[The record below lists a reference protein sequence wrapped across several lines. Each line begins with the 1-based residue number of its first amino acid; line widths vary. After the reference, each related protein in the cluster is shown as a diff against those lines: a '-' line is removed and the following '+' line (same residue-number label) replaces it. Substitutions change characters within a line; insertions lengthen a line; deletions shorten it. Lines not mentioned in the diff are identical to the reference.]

1 MNPFCPN
8 LSNPEVKKE
17 FDELVDVFGE
27 NRAYYLWDKNQGYSI
42 DKAPNGEPSKL
53 FQSHL
58 EAFNGDRVKALK
70 ATKDSLANGIS
81 HSEPQYQL
89 GVTTKNPIEGISDTI
104 GKIGLNNLVQTL
116 VDAGLDEGIAKS
128 IHKAVK
134 RNSDLRNLK
143 PIDVFNI
150 LLKERDV
157 SLRNEYNK
165 RVLAPLNE
173 KLEQHLISIIR
184 RYLVDIKDL
193 SELHTDDESLDLE
206 RITGAFDIF
215 NKIIYLSQNRNS
227 ITLPEEFSHAFIRL
241 MGIVGKYNPQ
251 LKEIY
256 DLIQNTSL
264 YKQVYEE
271 YKNVYGTWSGAHK
284 DYWKTDE
291 HKIKEEAVGQALAAI
306 ITGKWEYDDSI
317 SVDRNLFQKIKDFV
331 FNILDKIKY
340 NYEKLNQKL
349 LPNEDDVK
357 RSKSAT
363 INDTDDRN
371 VVRLIERYA
380 DEILNDHITSLDK
393 LDDTGYNLL
402 DFSET
407 IHQQNEKDG
416 GIALRFMRDIVSL
429 GGIIT
434 GSLSYR
440 KQGTVYRAA
449 IDSLHDIDVQ
459 VPGNVHNVFP
469 GSFWHLE
476 LHEKYKQLR
485 APLWNEVKGVPKD
498 QISEDWKNRMREI
511 GIMEREDYLKAI
523 EGNQFFD
530 AIKKKYPDIKFTAF
544 YIDNH
549 NWAQGFTVSAIW
561 STDNALSER
570 FDKLTGSYKERLNQ
584 FTEEEQDKMY
594 LFDFFLVLQP
604 EIQSVHDDEFDLE
617 LTEFQES
624 FRAKALMGREK
635 DVYDYQRWQL
645 FNNYKNAYAPRTE
658 GLLLQQQPLSVQR
671 VVDQK
676 NRIRLSLPSHTKQR
690 PRELVLE
697 PQGNKKYYIHTRTWD
712 GEKIAAQLT
721 DVEKSALYDAL
732 YDELPEGAEILVPKS
747 GDGYY
752 LTRGAIANLIRLS
765 RDDRFEKGQPGI
777 VEYQDKDGKIKQFE
791 TTSFIKRGETYY
803 EDVQDEIDVY
813 TNADEYIVAKL
824 SEYSNEHPSLTD
836 DEINIKRR
844 EFLNDYVQKRQREIM
859 DDTAIKIA
867 NAFGLIKQA
876 DGSWMSDGAD
886 EFSRLRVEFVNS
898 IDSEHS
904 GMYEHNSMS
913 VSAHHVIRIGIDKAD
928 PTTFN
933 HEMAHHYLRMFWNSS
948 VVQEALKAVDKP
960 GMTDRERE
968 EALVD
973 KIVEIS
979 YDNVYGNVF
988 ENNNFFHTFWNK
1000 FANMLY
1006 NVFDIQTA
1014 TVRNQLMQN
1023 VTRAF
1028 LLNEQLSINED
1039 ERQLFN
1045 FVNSPVYQSARSK
1058 YKSRKQSAKTEPT
1071 YRASTMSK
1079 QEELTEAIIKHTE
1092 NKDKAYSRRGGI
1104 NEQQVIKLQQAV
1116 YAVRQ
1121 SANRIKDAIAANRV
1135 ADAFHEKAELILD
1148 YMDRAIVEIGQS
1160 VNAFNSAMSNNYKE
1174 FVYSMNPD
1182 GTVVYSPQGNSRKK
1196 ITFDDLVNIKSDILS
1211 FHANLIGSIGKMLN
1225 DTQAQKGFS
1234 TDDIDR
1240 IRDKYNSLRLS
1251 EMISKFQNTFNA
1263 ALDKACIRDIID
1275 YIDKN
1280 VPLEEDMKTRLK
1292 INMLKWLR
1300 DQNDFGEVSIYE
1312 QWIGVGSHSKSP
1324 IIRMMQ
1330 DIINDLQ
1337 YEVAKPSEEVGQDI
1351 NSLLKKARIS
1361 TTKGFIGVS
1370 KYNIKIGKFNI
1381 PTPWNIQ
1388 KLLME
1393 IGEDGLPTGNF
1404 ISKINRGNYERR
1416 KEDFLAELLFGKDGN
1431 GGLEKELHDLTI
1443 NGQHPYANFEIQL
1456 DKYGVP
1462 IFPEDDAI
1470 EPIAKKYYEQLEDWR
1485 CKNEDR
1491 QFTEAYYKERIR
1503 HLSVKTLAALNK
1515 IQSQVSEIYSA
1526 CTVRGVVRT
1535 DLLSSKQKQD
1545 LEDLRLQ
1552 KAQLYNFYNEDGTM
1566 KADGT
1571 VEKQIAVELAKW
1583 SMFTKDKVKY
1593 KIDYDA
1599 FNEALNLAKNKQSFY
1614 DENTQWVI
1622 NPKVWEWYNRVCTQ
1636 SIPNN
1641 TSDPEIELLNKLIY
1655 QRTKMLSSIKSN
1667 GFGFPNMSSIW
1678 DEQTGT
1684 LKNRDFWV
1692 NLQKL
1697 ETSIQTL
1704 RRKLKDKYRTQSRT
1718 TRKQN
1723 FGKVFNTM
1731 YNPVNP
1737 NGPWFGNNVLRQ
1749 LDHMRKRM
1757 RVSSPQDIQLLY
1769 IKGTSEPLSIF
1780 STLIPT
1786 FKIEQRL
1793 ENGRMVDVQ
1802 VQTNDRNETYEIFVR
1817 VPNSNFSVID
1827 KDASD
1832 NRWVNKNFVSDNGK
1846 TYSPKESVYKNDRFS
1861 IIENNPALKALYDK
1875 LINTTRES
1883 WEKIPF
1889 LGDYDL
1895 RLPQMRAATH
1905 QVLGRRRNIFKSI
1918 GYQLSSWWEINE
1930 TDEWMNDDYQTRPDG
1945 SRIDFIPIR
1954 FIKRLERPEYI
1965 SSDVCGSVIQ
1975 FFEMAQ
1981 NYKIK
1986 AAHVARFE
1994 AYLDKFQDNDL
2005 ETKQSWNNVSQSKI
2019 LSHMID
2025 VQMYGREQTL
2035 STNSKKVRDRHR
2047 DQKVKNWLKR
2057 VRMSRGWAQA
2067 SLLAFN
2073 FSSAI
2078 VSALD
2083 PMISLTLDMIT
2094 GKYTNYKDF
2103 FYAIGVLASDMPR
2116 AGASLGSVTTYSKA
2130 NAGMQFF
2137 QLSKNVS
2144 STYRNMDRSQF
2155 MRFVTDGLPMKVFT
2169 IGDYTINCITMV
2181 STMNNYKLYTYKDH
2195 TDQHPHMKFL
2205 KKEEF
2210 MREAI
2215 SDGRTQDEA
2224 EDMYNGWSKITL
2236 WDAFELKD
2244 GKFQVIDKYKNIIDD
2259 VTMKNVRKQVQSR
2272 SSIYNGI
2279 VPDLEKTQMQ
2289 TNIWTAFITMLRNFL
2304 IMGINERF
2312 KNQRDFQVADYEQ
2325 YQQMGVSIE
2334 DIDLINATP
2343 ESIMRAKKDQSKLKG
2358 GWNFSTRTI
2367 EDGVFT
2373 GFADAIRKMS
2383 GYAKYY
2389 LGWVARTA
2397 DENKDIKD
2405 NIYQLSD
2412 FDKYAAKKV
2421 SLELL
2426 TAAMLLPLAVF
2437 LNGKADEDPD
2447 DYWLQLLA
2455 LVFTRLPSERFTFYS
2470 PTLVSD
2476 LITSP
2481 TSAMSAFRR
2490 WLRIIDFAVDL
2501 TGINGNNIEDPVVY
2515 GTYAGQAR
2523 WFRDVCGM
2531 LSGYGLHNLYTNT
2544 QAKSLREKNKFYKK
2558 LIPMNLGNIDAIL
2571 ETFGIDLAPNALNY
2585 SGGNSSFG
2593 NDFNSSFGNNFSGG
2607 FK

>member
-1 MNPFCPN
+1 MNPHCPN
-8 LSNPEVKKE
+8 RSNPAIKKE

-27 NRAYYLWDKNQGYSI
+27 DVAYYLWDKNQGYSI

-58 EAFNGDRVKALK
+58 EAFSGDRVKALR
-70 ATKDSLANGIS
+70 ATKNSLSQGIS

-89 GVTTKNPIEGISDTI
+89 GVTTKNPMEDIKSTI
-104 GKIGLNNLVQTL
+104 RQIGLDDLVQTL
-116 VDAGLDEGIAKS
+116 VASGVDQGVAES
-128 IHKAVK
+128 IYKAVK
-134 RNSDLRNLK
+134 RTPDLRHMR

-157 SLRNEYNK
+157 SLRQEYNK
-165 RVLAPLNE
+165 RILAPLNE
-173 KLEQHLISIIR
+173 KLEQHLLSIIR
-184 RYLVDIKDL
+184 RYLVEVKDL

-227 ITLPEEFSHAFIRL
+227 ITFPEEFSHAFIRL

-251 LKEIY
+251 LQEIY
-256 DLIQNTSL
+256 DLIQKTSL
-264 YKQVYEE
+264 YQQVVEKYG
-271 YKNVYGTWSGAHK
+271 NVYGQMKGRRGMERWVQ
-284 DYWKTDE
+284 DE
-291 HKIKEEAVGQALAAI
+291 HKLKEEAVGQALAAI
-306 ITGKWEYDDSI
+306 IAGKWEYNDNFKI
-317 SVDRNLFQKIKDFV
+317 DRNVFQRIKDFV
-331 FNILDKIKY
+331 LDILDKISYAY
-340 NYEKLNQKL
+340 NKLNEKLVPEEEGIRKQQSI
-349 LPNEDDVK
+349 E
-357 RSKSAT
+357 
-363 INDTDDRN
+363 IQDTDDRD
-371 VVRLIERYA
+371 VTRLIEKWA
-380 DEILNDHITSLDK
+380 DEILNDNITSLNK

-407 IHQQNEKDG
+407 IHKQNEKDG
-416 GIALRFMRDIVSL
+416 GRALKFMQDIVSL
-429 GGIIT
+429 GGVIT

-459 VPGNVHNVFP
+459 VPANVHNIFP

-476 LHEKYKQLR
+476 LREKYKALFN
-485 APLWNEVKGVPKD
+485 PFWEEVKGIPKENWTD
-498 QISEDWKNRMREI
+498 DFKNRLRAL
-511 GIMEREDYLKAI
+511 GKQEREEMLHI
-523 EGNQFFD
+523 TEGIPFFD
-530 AIKKKYPDIKFTAF
+530 ELRKKYPDIKFIAF
-544 YIDNH
+544 YLDKDD
-549 NWAQGFTVSAIW
+549 WSRGFTISAIW

-570 FDKLTGSYKERLNQ
+570 FDNLQGSYKERLNQ
-584 FTEEEQDKMY
+584 FTEEEQDNMY
-594 LFDFFLVLQP
+594 LFDFFLMLEPDLV
-604 EIQSVHDDEFDLE
+604 STFDEEFGLE
-617 LTEFQES
+617 LTEFQQS
-624 FRAKALMGREK
+624 FKAKALMGRDK

-645 FNNYKNAYAPRTE
+645 FGKYKNAYAPRTE
-658 GLLLQQQPLSVQR
+658 GLLLQQQPQ
-671 VVDQK
+671 Q
-676 NRIRLSLPSHTKQR
+676 
-690 PRELVLE
+690 
-697 PQGNKKYYIHTRTWD
+697 
-712 GEKIAAQLT
+712 EK
-721 DVEKSALYDAL
+721 
-732 YDELPEGAEILVPKS
+732 
-747 GDGYY
+747 
-752 LTRGAIANLIRLS
+752 
-765 RDDRFEKGQPGI
+765 
-777 VEYQDKDGKIKQFE
+777 
-791 TTSFIKRGETYY
+791 Y
-803 EDVQDEIDVY
+803 EDPDDILTTWV
-813 TNADEYIVAKL
+813 NSDEYITSKL
-824 SEYSNEHPSLTD
+824 SEYSNEHPNITD

-844 EFLNDYVQKRQREIM
+844 EFLNDYVQKRQREVM

-867 NAFGLIKQA
+867 QAFGLVKQA
-876 DGSWMSDGAD
+876 DGSYMSEGTD
-886 EFSRLRVEFVNS
+886 EFSKLRVEFVNS
-898 IDSEHS
+898 IDSDHS

-913 VSAHHVIRIGIDKAD
+913 VSAHHIIRIGLDKAD

-979 YDNVYGNVF
+979 YDNVYGTVF

-1028 LLNEQLSINED
+1028 LLNEQLSVNED

-1045 FVNSPVYQSARSK
+1045 FVNGPVYQSARSK
-1058 YKSRKQSAKTEPT
+1058 YKSRKESAKAEPT

-1104 NEQQVIKLQQAV
+1104 NEQQVIKLQEAV

-1121 SANRIKDAIAANRV
+1121 SARRIKDAIAANRV
-1135 ADAFHEKAELILD
+1135 ADAFHEKAELIMD

-1160 VNAFNSAMSNNYKE
+1160 VNAFNSAMANNYKE
-1174 FVYSMNPD
+1174 FVYNINPD
-1182 GTVVYSPQGNSRKK
+1182 GTVVYSSQGATRKK
-1196 ITFDDLVNIKSDILS
+1196 ITFDDLVNIKSDVLS

-1225 DTQAQKGFS
+1225 DAQAQKGFS

-1251 EMISKFQNTFNA
+1251 EMVSKFQNSFNA

-1351 NSLLKKARIS
+1351 NDLLKKARIS
-1361 TTKGFIGVS
+1361 TTKGFIGIS

-1393 IGEDGLPTGNF
+1393 MGEDGLPTGNF
-1404 ISKINRGNYERR
+1404 ISRINRGNYERR
-1416 KEDFLAELLFGKDGN
+1416 KEDFLAKLLFGKDGK

-1443 NGQHPYANFEIQL
+1443 NGQHPYENFEIQL
-1456 DKYGVP
+1456 DRYGVP
-1462 IFPEDDAI
+1462 IFPDDDAV

-1491 QFTEAYYKERIR
+1491 QFTEAYYKERVR
-1503 HLSVKTLAALNK
+1503 QLSVKTLSALNK
-1515 IQSQVSEIYSA
+1515 IQSQVGEIYSA
-1526 CTVRGVVRT
+1526 CTVRGIVRT
-1535 DLLSSKQKQD
+1535 DLLSAKQKQD
-1545 LEDLRLQ
+1545 LEDLRMQ
-1552 KAQLYNFYNEDGTM
+1552 RAQLYNLYNEDGTL
-1566 KADGT
+1566 KAQGT
-1571 VEKQIAVELAKW
+1571 PELQIAQELVRW

-1593 KIDYDA
+1593 KIDQNA

-1614 DENTQWVI
+1614 DENTQWEI
-1622 NPKVWEWYNRVCTQ
+1622 NPKVWEWYNKICTQ

-1641 TSDPEIELLNKLIY
+1641 ISDPDIQLLNELIY
-1655 QRTKMLSSIKSN
+1655 QRTKMLSVIKSN

-1692 NLQKL
+1692 NLQTL
-1697 ETSIQTL
+1697 ETSIRNL
-1704 RRKLKDKYRTQSRT
+1704 RQQLKDRYKTQSKA

-1723 FGKVFNTM
+1723 FGKVFNTVF
-1731 YNPVNP
+1731 NPVNT
-1737 NGPWFGNNVLRQ
+1737 NGPWFGNNVVRQ
-1749 LDHMRKRM
+1749 FDHMRKQLKIH
-1757 RVSSPQDIQLLY
+1757 SPQDVQLLM

-1780 STLIPT
+1780 STLVPT
-1786 FKIEQRL
+1786 YKVEQRL
-1793 ENGRMVDVQ
+1793 ENGRMIDVQ
-1802 VQTNDRNETYEIFVR
+1802 VQTNDLGETYEIFVR

-1832 NRWVNKNFVSDNGK
+1832 SRWVNKNFISDNGK
-1846 TYSPKESVYKNDRFS
+1846 TYTPKESVYKNDKFD
-1861 IIENNPALKALYDK
+1861 IVQNNPALKALYDK
-1875 LINTTRES
+1875 LIKTTQES

-1889 LGDYDL
+1889 LGDYDF
-1895 RLPQMRAATH
+1895 RLPQMRAGVH

-1918 GYQLSSWWEINE
+1918 GYQFSSWWEINE

-1945 SRIDFIPIR
+1945 SRIDFVPIR

-1981 NYKIK
+1981 NYKVK

-2019 LSHMID
+2019 LSHMTD

-2035 STNSKKVRDRHR
+2035 SINSKRVRDRHR
-2047 DQKVKNWLKR
+2047 DQQVKNWLKR

-2103 FYAIGVLASDMPR
+2103 FYAIGVLGSDVLR

-2155 MRFVTDGLPMKVFT
+2155 MRFMSDGLPMKIFT
-2169 IGDYTINCITMV
+2169 LGDYTINCLTMV

-2195 TDQHPHMKFL
+2195 TDQHPHMKFF

-2210 MREAI
+2210 IREAI
-2215 SDGRTQDEA
+2215 QDGRTQDEA
-2224 EDMYNGWSKITL
+2224 EEMYNGWSKVTL
-2236 WDAFELKD
+2236 WDAFELKN
-2244 GKFQVIDKYKNIIDD
+2244 GKFSVIDQYKDIVDD

-2325 YQQMGVSIE
+2325 YQQIGVSIE
-2334 DIDLINATP
+2334 DMDLINATP

-2373 GFADAIRKMS
+2373 GFADVIRRMY

-2397 DENKDIKD
+2397 DENQDVKD

-2412 FDKYAAKKV
+2412 FDKYSAKKI
-2421 SLELL
+2421 SLELS
-2426 TAAMLLPLAVF
+2426 TAVLLLPLALF

-2490 WLRIIDFAVDL
+2490 WLRIMDLAVDI

-2523 WFRDVCGM
+2523 WFKDICGI

-2544 QAKSLREKNKFYKK
+2544 QAKALREKNKFYKK

-2571 ETFGIDLAPNALNY
+2571 ETFGIDLAPDATNY
-2585 SGGNSSFG
+2585 SGGKSSFG
-2593 NDFNSSFGNNFSGG
+2593 NSFGGSFGGNFSGG
-2607 FK
+2607 F